1 MIMSAG
7 LPGCGQA
14 PAALSDADAAYVGS
28 ATCAACHQVEY
39 EAWRDS
45 HHRHAMS
52 LPDTGSVAGDFAT
65 EVDHGAEGRTA
76 FLRSGERFV
85 VRTAGP
91 EASTA
96 DYDVRYT
103 FGTVPLQQVLLPLSR
118 GRLQAF
124 GVAWDTHRRRWFHLQ
139 DAELPADD
147 VLHWTQPSHN
157 WNTMCADCHST
168 AVVKGYDRPTR
179 SYRTTFAEISVGCEA
194 CHGPGSAHVDS
205 AGQQDVVGFPDIRQ
219 GEINACAP
227 CHSRR
232 AHLAEGFTPDRPYL
246 DHYAPALVDDGLYFA
261 DGQIHDE
268 VFVYGSFLQS
278 RMHAAGVT
286 CSDCHEPHSAGLRG
300 KGNALCVACHNP
312 TGREDFPTLP
322 LGVFDHPDHHLHE
335 PGSPGSFCVDCH
347 MPARTYMVVD
357 DRRDHGFR
365 VPRPDLAATINAPD
379 ACTGCHE
386 DRNPTWAADVLHAT
400 FGPPGGHFGP
410 AFAAGRRGLSNAASA
425 LVEVAEMRGH
435 PPSDQAAE
443 MRGHPPS
450 DQAAEVRGH
459 PPSDQAAV
467 AEVRGAEKRRAE
479 MRGHPPSD
487 EAAAEMRGHPPS
499 DEAGDAEKRG
509 HPPIIRAT
517 ALALLRN
524 YPGAAVQRVVV
535 AGLGDPSPLVR
546 VGALRGL
553 ADWPPES
560 RWRMAARLLRDPLLA
575 VRVEAVPILAPL
587 LETLPAEDRVTL
599 QAGISE
605 YLDVQ
610 AFNDDRPEA
619 HTNRAGIHLATS
631 ATEEA
636 EAAFREALAL
646 QPAWIPGL
654 VNLADLYR
662 ETNRDVQGGELLS
675 RAARLAPASPDVL
688 LAYGLWMVRQERRAE
703 ALRLFARAAN
713 APMATGR
720 HAYVH
725 AVALHSAGRLDEA
738 LGALDRGIDARPGDR
753 QLIQTALG
761 IAEELGDSARVES
774 YRRQMESLSTP

>member
-1 MIMSAG
+1 
-7 LPGCGQA
+7 
-14 PAALSDADAAYVGS
+14 
-28 ATCAACHQVEY
+28 
-39 EAWRDS
+39 
-45 HHRHAMS
+45 MS

-65 EVDHGAEGRTA
+65 EVDHGAGGRTA

-91 EASTA
+91 EGSTA

-103 FGTVPLQQVLLPLSR
+103 FGTVPLQQVLLPISR

-124 GVAWDTHRRRWFHLQ
+124 GVAWDTHRRHWFHLQ
-139 DAELPADD
+139 DAGLPADD

-168 AVVKGYDRPTR
+168 AVVKGYDRATR
-179 SYRTTFAEISVGCEA
+179 SYRTTFAEVSVGCEA
-194 CHGPGSAHVDS
+194 CHGPGSVHVDS
-205 AGQQDVVGFPDIRQ
+205 AGEQAAVGFPDTRQ

-232 AHLAEGFTPDRPYL
+232 AHLAEGFTPDRPFL
-246 DHYAPALVDDGLYFA
+246 DHYSPALLDDGLYFA
-261 DGQIHDE
+261 DGQINDE

-300 KGNALCVACHNP
+300 EGNALCVTCHNP
-312 TGREDFPTLP
+312 TGRQDFPTLP
-322 LGVFDHPDHHLHE
+322 LGVFDDPDHHLHE

-365 VPRPDLAATINAPD
+365 IPRPDLAATIDAPD

-386 DRNPTWAADVLHAT
+386 ERNPTWAADILHAN
-400 FGPPGGHFGP
+400 FGPPGGHFAP
-410 AFAAGRRGLSNAASA
+410 AFAAGRRNLPNAASA
-425 LVEVAEMRGH
+425 LVDVAETRGHPPSDEAETRGH
-435 PPSDQAAE
+435 PPSDQAASE
-443 MRGHPPS
+443 T
-450 DQAAEVRGH
+450 
-459 PPSDQAAV
+459 
-467 AEVRGAEKRRAE
+467 
-479 MRGHPPSD
+479 
-487 EAAAEMRGHPPS
+487 
-499 DEAGDAEKRG
+499 RG

-524 YPGAAVQRVVV
+524 YPRESVQRVVV

-546 VGALRGL
+546 IGALRGL

-560 RWRMAARLLRDPLLA
+560 RWRMAAGLLQDPLLA
-575 VRVEAVPILAPL
+575 VRAEAVPILAPL
-587 LETLPAEDRVTL
+587 LETLPAEDRAML

-619 HTNRAGIHLATS
+619 HTNRAGIHLATGE
-631 ATEEA
+631 TEQA

-646 QPAWIPGL
+646 QPSWIPGL

-675 RAARLAPASPDVL
+675 RAARLAPGSPDVL
-688 LAYGLWMVRQERRAE
+688 LAYGLWMVRQERRTE
-703 ALRLFARAAN
+703 AVRLFARAAN
-713 APMATGR
+713 TPTATGR

-725 AVALHSAGRLDEA
+725 AVALHSVGRLEDA
-738 LGALDRGIDARPGDR
+738 LIALDRGIDVRPGDL

-761 IAEELGDSARVES
+761 IAQELGDSARVER